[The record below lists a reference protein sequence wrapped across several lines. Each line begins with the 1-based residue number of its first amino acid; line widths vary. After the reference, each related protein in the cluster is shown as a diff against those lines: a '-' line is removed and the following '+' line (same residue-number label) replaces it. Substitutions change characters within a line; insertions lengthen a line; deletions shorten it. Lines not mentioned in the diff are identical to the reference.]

1 MNILA
6 LVQRILSPDRLDRFI
21 SYRSFIVFRKYY

>member
-1 MNILA
+1 MTVMGFIFRMLNA
-6 LVQRILSPDRLDRFI
+6 DRLDRFI